1 MQLKLCGPKSNPNA
15 PEMMDVALA
24 DFLHSH
30 CLPFSLAEDPKLLEM
45 IQVARLLGPNYKPPQ
60 SELIGGKYLDAIYK
74 QSWKEQMSLL
84 LSEVRI
90 FGVTVF
96 GDSATIKSI
105 ALVNVLASGVN
116 NPFALLDIADCTH
129 HLARGGKKDARHIAN
144 IVMPLI
150 KQMES
155 ELDVH
160 NKKCPGIV
168 DIVFF

>member
-1 MQLKLCGPKSNPNA
+1 
-15 PEMMDVALA
+15 
-24 DFLHSH
+24 
-30 CLPFSLAEDPKLLEM
+30 
-45 IQVARLLGPNYKPPQ
+45 
-60 SELIGGKYLDAIYK
+60 
-74 QSWKEQMSLL
+74 MSLL
-84 LSEVRI
+84 LSEARI

-105 ALVNVLASGVN
+105 ALVNVFAAGVN
-116 NPFALLDIADCTH
+116 NPFALLDITNCTH
-129 HLARGGKKDARHIAN
+129 HLARWGKKDARYIAN

-150 KQMES
+150 KQMEL